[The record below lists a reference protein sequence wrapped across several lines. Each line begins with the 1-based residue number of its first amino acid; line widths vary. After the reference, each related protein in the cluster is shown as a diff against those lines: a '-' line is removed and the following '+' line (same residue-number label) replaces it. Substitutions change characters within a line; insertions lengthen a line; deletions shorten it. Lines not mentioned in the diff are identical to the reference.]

1 MPRLRVAYLDTE
13 TTGLSSRM
21 DRIVEIAVV
30 LAEVEWATG
39 AILQRLDEYQGL
51 QDPGRRIPREATA
64 VHGITDNM
72 VRGQKIESRKVLRLL
87 GAADICMAHNSGF
100 DRGFVA
106 QVLPQAGA
114 YTWGCTCRGIP
125 WKKLFPALA
134 STSLQALADYFGTP
148 KGAAH
153 RALGDVE
160 SQMNLV
166 SQPGIQGGLA
176 FQHYLLHMK
185 LRRPG
190 LAPRVVLAPDQAY
203 KRMVVGLRAN
213 ALNPAFAG
221 PAWLQPPPPFMPE
234 TPLLQGFQQTMT
246 PVESLAHLLTDPYIP
261 RR

>member
-13 TTGLSSRM
+13 TTGLSART

-39 AILQRLDEYQGL
+39 AIVQRLDEYQGL
-51 QDPGRRIPREATA
+51 QDPGRRIPREAIA
-64 VHGITDNM
+64 VHGITDSM
-72 VRGQKIESRKVLRLL
+72 VRGQRIESRRVLRLL

-114 YTWGCTCRGIP
+114 YLWGCTCRGIP
-125 WKKLFPALA
+125 WKKLYPGLS
-134 STSLQALADYFGTP
+134 STSIQALAAYFGTQ
-148 KGAAH
+148 KGEAH

-176 FQHYLLHMK
+176 FQHYLLHMN

-190 LAPRVVLAPDQAY
+190 LAPRVVLAPDQSY
-203 KRMVVGLRAN
+203 KRMVVGLRASSF
-213 ALNPAFAG
+213 NPTNTG
-221 PAWLQPPPPFMPE
+221 PAWLQSPPVVQPE
-234 TPLLQGFQQTMT
+234 PSLLQGFRQAMDST
-246 PVESLAHLLTDPYIP
+246 ESLAHLLSDPYIP